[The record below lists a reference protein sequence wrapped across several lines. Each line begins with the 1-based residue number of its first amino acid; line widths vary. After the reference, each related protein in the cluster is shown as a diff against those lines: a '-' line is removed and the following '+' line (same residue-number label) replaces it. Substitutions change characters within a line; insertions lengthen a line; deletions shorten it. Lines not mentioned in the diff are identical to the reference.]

1 MAYIRIKNIT
11 VGYTLPS
18 NLLRKAKISKVRIY
32 AALENF
38 FTFDHLGTL
47 PIDPE
52 EIAGYSMWNTS
63 NYNLGRTGVGVP
75 TFKSASV
82 GLQLN
87 F

>member
-1 MAYIRIKNIT
+1 MAYLRIQNIT
-11 VGYTLPS
+11 VGYTLPAS
-18 NLLRKAKISKVRIY
+18 LVKKANISKLRIY
-32 AALENF
+32 TALENF
-38 FTFDHLGTL
+38 FTFDHLNDL

-52 EIAGYSMWNTS
+52 VISGYSMWNTD

-75 TFKSASV
+75 TYKSASV